1 MKAIDYI
8 RQKVA
13 QTLNLD
19 PPDEVFRS
27 ALDKAMYKALSK
39 HDLPNALFQVHLDW
53 LAMVVCEYIQMD
65 LLSVQRQKEMEVK
78 INGTVS
84 R

>member
-8 RQKVA
+8 RQQAEQKLKIA
-13 QTLNLD
+13 L
-19 PPDEVFRS
+19 PDEVFRP
-27 ALDKAMYKALSK
+27 ALDKAMYKALCTKESS
-39 HDLPNALFQVHLDW
+39 DPFCISLDF
-53 LAMVVCEYIQMD
+53 LVVVTCENIQMD
-65 LLSVQRQKEMEVK
+65 LISIHRRKEMEVR

>member
-1 MKAIDYI
+1 MKPIDYI

-13 QTLNLD
+13 QTLNID
-19 PPDEVFRS
+19 PPDQVFRP
-27 ALDKAMYKALSK
+27 ALDKAMYKALCTKEASDPFFISLDYLAVVTIENIQI
-39 HDLPNALFQVHLDW
+39 DLIS
-53 LAMVVCEYIQMD
+53 IQ
-65 LLSVQRQKEMEVK
+65 RRKEMEER